1 MNYASIIR
9 HKYDIILY
17 NRHSV
22 KPAES
27 MRQPKANPSSL
38 AALPA
43 DLAALLLEADRD
55 IRRLEPENPYRL
67 YEFLHATTRCFLPV
81 DAFYICLYSEADQS
95 LCFAYNAEGEIYD
108 APATVPLGDGPTSR
122 VIKQGRPVVWH
133 NEAEARIAGGIM
145 FGQME
150 RFTCSAIHVPIH
162 ATPKSP
168 GQNPSVIGVVS
179 AQAYP
184 PDSYTAQSV
193 QAMQWLANR
202 AGMALLRDREEAAW
216 RTRLN
221 AATADAADRQRPLLA
236 MAGEFVTIL
245 QTLTRQ
251 AEESLRLLPPGCDP
265 ALTHALTVLCQE
277 CYAAQTEASQLPL
290 RHDLC
295 PNPSHV
301 SVLSQLTPT
310 ESIVLKHLAA
320 GKSNKAIA
328 AELCVGVEAVKFHC
342 RHIFQKLDVPNRT
355 AAARLWLE
363 CNPDRP
369 L

>member
-1 MNYASIIR
+1 
-9 HKYDIILY
+9 
-17 NRHSV
+17 
-22 KPAES
+22 
-27 MRQPKANPSSL
+27 MRQLKANPSPL

-43 DLAALLLEADRD
+43 DLAALLLKADRD
-55 IRRLEPENPYRL
+55 IRRLETENPYQL
-67 YEFLHATTRCFLPV
+67 YEFLHATACRFLTV
-81 DAFYICLYSEADQS
+81 DAFYVCLYSEADQS

-108 APATVPLGDGPTSR
+108 APVTVPLGDGPTSR
-122 VIKQGRPVVWH
+122 VIRQGRPVVWAS
-133 NEAEARIAGGIM
+133 EAEARRAGGIM
-145 FGQME
+145 FGEME

-162 ATPKSP
+162 APSKSP
-168 GQNPSVIGVVS
+168 GQNPPVIGVVS

-193 QAMQWLANR
+193 QALQWLANR
-202 AGMALLRDREEAAW
+202 AGMALLREREEAAW
-216 RTRLN
+216 RTGLS
-221 AATADAADRQRPLLA
+221 AATANAADRQRPLLA
-236 MAGEFVTIL
+236 MTSEFVTIL

-251 AEESLRLLPPGCDP
+251 TEEALRLLPPGCDP
-265 ALTHALTVLCQE
+265 ALTHALTALCRE

-295 PNPSHV
+295 PNPSHA
-301 SVLSQLTPT
+301 SALSQLTPT
-310 ESIVLKHLAA
+310 ESVILQHLAA

-355 AAARLWLE
+355 AAARLWLDF
-363 CNPDRP
+363 NPNRP